1 MREQIVIPERDKWQH
16 RTSRKVRKKIGQS
29 LGRQDKE
36 TLAQLESVYGIKSNF
51 DLKDEAL
58 NIETNQYIGSV
69 RLRDVGIDLNII
81 PKIFKNNTEKLRD
94 TMILLAVANNTKI
107 KRVMEGQKNF
117 FEEHKEPHFVDPLH
131 FTLCLRY
138 DELMRQGL
146 LKSYVVHA
154 EDTSSMR
161 GKLLLKHQML
171 NDAMRRPKFFCE
183 YDELEYDSIE
193 NRVVLQA
200 MTTVERTSKNSHI
213 KMKSMNYA
221 QRLSGVVQKENVR
234 KPERQR
240 MMHSYN
246 RQNARYKQIHK
257 TCETIIERQGI
268 DNIYSGE
275 HSHVVPIFYDM
286 DKEFER
292 FVSNLFD
299 KYYEGP
305 GYVDTQIQE
314 KAWEGEGLGSKGMK
328 PDIIIREGREV
339 KEIIDVKYKTK
350 DVTTGDLYQI
360 GFYMHEYGKD
370 NKDPD
375 SIKRAFAIMPK
386 YPDAKEGSYTATKT
400 RKVVHVKRIDVND
413 CVEKIK
419 VDNTSGLRK
428 IVNSLIQE

>member
-1 MREQIVIPERDKWQH
+1 
-16 RTSRKVRKKIGQS
+16 
-29 LGRQDKE
+29 
-36 TLAQLESVYGIKSNF
+36 
-51 DLKDEAL
+51 
-58 NIETNQYIGSV
+58 
-69 RLRDVGIDLNII
+69 
-81 PKIFKNNTEKLRD
+81 
-94 TMILLAVANNTKI
+94 
-107 KRVMEGQKNF
+107 
-117 FEEHKEPHFVDPLH
+117 
-131 FTLCLRY
+131 
-138 DELMRQGL
+138 
-146 LKSYVVHA
+146 
-154 EDTSSMR
+154 
-161 GKLLLKHQML
+161 
-171 NDAMRRPKFFCE
+171 MRRPKFFCE

-200 MTTVERTSKNSHI
+200 MTIVERTSKNSHI

-246 RQNARYKQIHK
+246 RQNARYRQIHE

-314 KAWEGEGLGSKGMK
+314 KAWKGEGLGSKGMK

-350 DVTTGDLYQI
+350 AVIEISELYQI

-386 YPDAKEGSYTATKT
+386 YPGAKEGSYTATKT
-400 RKVVHVKRIDVND
+400 KKVVHVKRIDVND
-413 CVEKIK
+413 WVKKIK
-419 VDNTSGLRK
+419 AGGAGLGK
-428 IVNSLIQE
+428 IINSLIEE

>member
-1 MREQIVIPERDKWQH
+1 LPEQIVIPERDKWKASH
-16 RTSRKVRKKIGQS
+16 EDRKKVGQS

-36 TLAQLESVYGIKSNF
+36 TLEQLQSVYRIKSNF
-51 DLKDEAL
+51 DLKDKAL
-58 NIETNQYIGSV
+58 NIETNQYIGSI

-107 KRVMEGQKNF
+107 KCVMEGQKNF
-117 FEEHKEPHFVDPLH
+117 FEEDKESHFVDPLH

-193 NRVVLQA
+193 NRVILQA
-200 MTTVERTSKNSHI
+200 MTIVERTSKNPHI

-246 RQNARYKQIHK
+246 RQNARYRQIHE

-268 DNIYSGE
+268 DNIYNGDY
-275 HSHVVPIFYDM
+275 SHVIPIFYDM
-286 DKEFER
+286 DKEFEK
-292 FVSNLFD
+292 FVERLFED
-299 KYYEGP
+299 YY
-305 GYVDTQIQE
+305 T
-314 KAWEGEGLGSKGMK
+314 GEGRVETQSMEQAWQGEDLRDKRMK
-328 PDIIIREGREV
+328 PDIIIRDGREV
-339 KEIIDVKYKTK
+339 KEIIDVKYKTHP
-350 DVTTGDLYQI
+350 VTTPDLYQI
-360 GFYMHEYGKD
+360 GFYMHEYGKY
-370 NKDPD
+370 NKNPID
-375 SIKRAFAIMPK
+375 RAFAIMPK
-386 YPDAKEGSYTATKT
+386 YPGEKEGTYTATKT
-400 RKVVHVKRIDVND
+400 KKMVHVKRIDVNK
-413 CVEKIK
+413 CVEMFRNDDK
-419 VDNTSGLRK
+419 NGLRK
-428 IVNSLIQE
+428 IVNGLLKLND

>member
-1 MREQIVIPERDKWQH
+1 MPKLIEIPERDNWKA
-16 RTSRKVRKKIGQS
+16 SREVRKDIGQS
-29 LGRQDKE
+29 LGPQDKE
-36 TLAQLESVYGIKSNF
+36 ALAQLESVYGIKSNF

-58 NIETNQYIGSV
+58 KIETNQYIGSV
-69 RLRDVGIDLNII
+69 RLPDAEIDLNII

-94 TMILLAVANNTKI
+94 TMVLLAVANNTKI
-107 KRVMEGQKNF
+107 KHVMEGQKNF

-183 YDELEYDSIE
+183 YDELEYDTVE

-200 MTTVERTSKNSHI
+200 MTIVERTSKNPHI

-234 KPERQR
+234 RPERQR

-246 RQNARYKQIHK
+246 RQNARYRKIHG

-350 DVTTGDLYQI
+350 DVTTQDLYQI

-386 YPDAKEGSYTATKT
+386 YPGAKEGSYTATKT
-400 RKVVHVKRIDVND
+400 EKVVHVKRIDVND
-413 CVEKIK
+413 WVKKIK
-419 VDNTSGLRK
+419 AGGAGLGK

>member
-1 MREQIVIPERDKWQH
+1 MPNPIILAEYEKWSGQK
-16 RTSRKVRKKIGQS
+16 KVTAQERKKAGKS
-29 LGRQDKE
+29 LGKEDKIV
-36 TLAQLESVYGIKSNF
+36 LEELKKLYQIEHYLSTNHELEIK
-51 DLKDEAL
+51 A
-58 NIETNQYIGSV
+58 NQHIGSV
-69 RLRDVGIDLNII
+69 FLPNMKTEFQVI
-81 PKIFKNNTEKLRD
+81 PKMFKGKKEYLVD
-94 TMILLAVANNTKI
+94 TSILLAFANNISI
-107 KRVMEGQKNF
+107 KDIMDDQKNF
-117 FEEHKEPHFVDPLH
+117 YTEDMKSQLINPLH
-131 FTLCLRY
+131 WTLSSQYDKLR
-138 DELMRQGL
+138 RQGL

-200 MTTVERTSKNSHI
+200 MTIVERTSKNPHI

-234 KPERQR
+234 RPERQR

-246 RQNARYKQIHK
+246 RQNARYREIHE

-314 KAWEGEGLGSKGMK
+314 KAWKGEGLGAKGMK

-350 DVTTGDLYQI
+350 DVSTGDLYQI

-386 YPDAKEGSYTATKT
+386 YPGAKEGSYTATKT
-400 RKVVHVKRIDVND
+400 KKVVHVKRIDVND
-413 CVEKIK
+413 WVKKIK
-419 VDNTSGLRK
+419 AGGAGLGK
-428 IVNSLIQE
+428 IINSLIEE

>member
-1 MREQIVIPERDKWQH
+1 MPKLIVIPERDKWKA
-16 RTSRKVRKKIGQS
+16 SSKVRKEIGQS

-36 TLAQLESVYGIKSNF
+36 ALAQLESVYRIKSNF

-58 NIETNQYIGSV
+58 KIETNQYIGSI
-69 RLRDVGIDLNII
+69 RLPDAEIDLNII
-81 PKIFKNNTEKLRD
+81 PKIFKNNTEKLKD

-107 KRVMEGQKNF
+107 KHVMEGQKNF

-200 MTTVERTSKNSHI
+200 MTIVERTSKNPHI

-234 KPERQR
+234 RPERQR

-246 RQNARYKQIHK
+246 RQNARYRQIHG

-314 KAWEGEGLGSKGMK
+314 KAWKGEGLGSKGMK

-350 DVTTGDLYQI
+350 DVTTQDLYQI

-386 YPDAKEGSYTATKT
+386 YPGAKEGSYTATKT
-400 RKVVHVKRIDVND
+400 KKVVHVKRIDVND
-413 CVEKIK
+413 WVKKIK
-419 VDNTSGLRK
+419 AGGAGLGK
-428 IVNSLIQE
+428 IVNSLIEE